1 LEQGTALTPE
11 ADGLT
16 GVKQLPC
23 SIKMILNFA
32 GNPLNQHSDIN
43 HTIALLKNS
52 DKCEFFLVS
61 DVFMTATARFA
72 DILLPAASPLETE
85 NLALPWDAGAYIL
98 YNAKLTEPLFDSRFE
113 FAFLEAVAQRLG
125 LVEAWS
131 EGRDHAG
138 WLEHIYQEFR
148 AEQELPDYETFKQ
161 AGGYVFTSLK
171 TRIAYEEEVA
181 GLRPFATPSGK
192 IEIYSRRI
200 HDLHLPAIPR
210 YVPSPEG
217 YDDPLRATYPLQL
230 IGYHTKRRT
239 HSIHESNPALES
251 LDPQRLWI
259 HPDDASARNIA
270 AGDLALVFNQR
281 GMARVP
287 AFVTERIMRGVVAL
301 AQGAWY
307 SPDQSGV
314 DTRGSINVLTSQRP
328 TPLARGNPQHTN
340 LVEVRKDG

>member
-1 LEQGTALTPE
+1 
-11 ADGLT
+11 
-16 GVKQLPC
+16 
-23 SIKMILNFA
+23 
-32 GNPLNQHSDIN
+32 
-43 HTIALLKNS
+43 
-52 DKCEFFLVS
+52 
-61 DVFMTATARFA
+61 
-72 DILLPAASPLETE
+72 
-85 NLALPWDAGAYIL
+85 
-98 YNAKLTEPLFDSRFE
+98 LTEPLFESRFE

-125 LVEAWS
+125 LAEAWS
-131 EGRDHAG
+131 EGRGHAD
-138 WLEHIYQEFR
+138 WLEHIYEDFR

-171 TRIAYEEEVA
+171 IRIAYEEEVA

-200 HDLHLPAIPR
+200 HDLHLPAIPC

-217 YDDPLRATYPLQL
+217 YEDPLRATYPLQL

-259 HPDDASARNIA
+259 HRDDASMRNIA
-270 AGDLALVFNQR
+270 DGDLALVFNER

-307 SPDQSGV
+307 SPDQRGV